1 MSFFSLLAAAVNVYT
16 LMCFI
21 RIMLTWVPSLAYSKF
36 GRIMSEICDPYLNL
50 FRRFRFLTFGHID
63 FSPVL
68 SIGLLAA
75 LSSVFESIAK
85 TGRFS
90 IGVIFATLTGI
101 IWSLISSIA
110 TFLFI
115 VFLIRLIFLLIKKDS
130 NSSFW
135 YALDSMIN
143 PVIYKLIRVFTP
155 RNKFIRQQTALIIAL
170 VALLLIQLLGRLIF
184 SLIISLF
191 LMLPI

>member
-1 MSFFSLLAAAVNVYT
+1 
-16 LMCFI
+16 MCFI

-115 VFLIRLIFLLIKKDS
+115 VILIRLIFLLIKKDS